1 MLSVQESYV
10 EMRSTPNEPSLVV
23 ADTSRTSAAI
33 EAVLTRFREVALRA
47 GMAHGIRGEEL
58 DEVLQDV
65 RIRLWHAGAAA
76 GKLETL
82 TASYVYHAAASAAL
96 DLLRRRRARRE
107 ELTDELLPDGPV
119 AAATSTSADRAL
131 VSQETVAA
139 VGAALQKLAP
149 SRRAVVR
156 MYLLGYKREE
166 IADLMRWSEAK
177 TRNLLYRGLDDL
189 RQLLIAQG
197 IGPEGA
203 R

>member
-1 MLSVQESYV
+1 VLS
-10 EMRSTPNEPSLVV
+10 
-23 ADTSRTSAAI
+23 
-33 EAVLTRFREVALRA
+33 RFRDVAMRA
-47 GMAHGIRGEEL
+47 GMAHGLRGEEL

-65 RIRLWHAGAAA
+65 RIRLWHAGASA

-82 TASYVYHAAASAAL
+82 TASYVYQAASSAAL

-107 ELTDELLPDGPV
+107 QLTDELLPDGPL
-119 AAATSTSADRAL
+119 AATSTPSADRAL

-139 VGAALQKLAP
+139 VGAALEELVP

-156 MYLLGYKREE
+156 MHLLGYKREE
-166 IADLMRWSEAK
+166 IADLLRWSEAK